1 MSHQRDSPEKI
12 IGMFNE
18 VEEVPSQDQIVG
30 QICPGSAYRSR
41 SATGDVKNTCVFKLT
56 R

>member
-1 MSHQRDSPEKI
+1 MSHKRDSPEKI

-30 QICPGSAYRSR
+30 QICPRSAYRSR
-41 SATGDVKNTCVFKLT
+41 SATGGAKNTCFFKLT

>member
-1 MSHQRDSPEKI
+1 MSYKRDSLEKI

-30 QICPGSAYRSR
+30 
-41 SATGDVKNTCVFKLT
+41 
-56 R
+56 

>member
-1 MSHQRDSPEKI
+1 MSHKRDSPEKI

-30 QICPGSAYRSR
+30 
-41 SATGDVKNTCVFKLT
+41 
-56 R
+56 